1 MKEPFFLLFG
11 LLVFALLAIYLTR
24 VVMLRKRALKERSD
38 SSNPDLNFV
47 VNSFQGM
54 VARLKENEDELR
66 RLRTMAEERAE
77 EIENY
82 TEDVLRSVTSG
93 VLTFNRDKKVVT
105 FNRAAEEILG
115 MYASEVIGSSC
126 GMLFTDS
133 KRVSQMLD
141 DVMTD
146 PGPCRRTEIS
156 FRKQSGDDIWIGLT
170 VSALRNRTG
179 SLIGTIMVFT
189 DLTEIKL
196 LKEQVELR
204 EKMTVL
210 GEMSAGIAH
219 ELRNPMGVI
228 AGYVEM
234 LSKRL
239 KSDSANQEI
248 IQGILE
254 EINGMN
260 RIITEFLAFARPTD
274 INAASV
280 SLQDLIGSLL
290 QSFARK
296 FAEHGVIARSGI
308 LKDIP
313 VVMADDLLLR
323 QAFQNLLQNAIE
335 AIPDRGGEIEIAA
348 RVVKPFVEVRVRDNG
363 TGIPRE
369 KISKIFTPFFT
380 TKERGTG
387 LGLALV
393 QKIIV
398 YHGGK
403 IEVESQPGVG
413 TTFSV
418 FLPLHPGKKGGEG

>member
-1 MKEPFFLLFG
+1 MREPFSLLFG
-11 LLVFALLAIYLTR
+11 LVVFAFLALYLAR
-24 VVMLRKRALKERSD
+24 VVVLRKRALKERSD
-38 SSNPDLNFV
+38 TGSPDLNFV
-47 VNSFQGM
+47 VNSFQSM
-54 VARLKENEDELR
+54 VSRLKENEDELR
-66 RLRTMAEERAE
+66 RLRMMAEERAE

-93 VLTFNRDKKVVT
+93 VLTFNLDKKVVT

-115 MYASEVIGSSC
+115 MYASDVIGSSC
-126 GMLFTDS
+126 GMLFADS

-146 PGPCRRTEIS
+146 PGPCRRTEIN

-179 SLIGTIMVFT
+179 NLIGTILVFT

-228 AGYVEM
+228 AGYVEL

-280 SLQDLIGSLL
+280 SLQDLMGSIL
-290 QSFARK
+290 QSFGKK
-296 FAEHGVIARSGI
+296 FVEHGIVASSDIPQN
-308 LKDIP
+308 IP

-323 QAFQNLLQNAIE
+323 QAFQNLVQNAIE
-335 AIPDRGGEIEIAA
+335 AIPESGGEIQVTA
-348 RVVKPFVEVRVRDNG
+348 RVLKPFLEVRVRDNG

-369 KISKIFTPFFT
+369 KVSKIFTPFFT

-393 QKIIV
+393 QKIVV

-403 IEVESQPGVG
+403 IEVESQPGTG

-418 FLPLHPGKKGGEG
+418 FLPLHPDKKGGEG

>member
-1 MKEPFFLLFG
+1 MNQPLIILFG
-11 LLVFALLAIYLTR
+11 LLLFTMLIVYLAKLVIRLKKAERDLTN
-24 VVMLRKRALKERSD
+24 SQ
-38 SSNPDLNFV
+38 NPDLGFV
-47 VNSFQGM
+47 VNTFQNM
-54 VARLKENEDELR
+54 VTRLKENEDELK
-66 RLRTMAEERAE
+66 RLRVMAEERAE

-93 VLTFNRDKKVVT
+93 VITFNLEKKVVT
-105 FNRAAEEILG
+105 FNRAAEDLLG
-115 MYASEVIGSSC
+115 IHASDTTGTSC
-126 GMLFTDS
+126 GMLFS
-133 KRVSQMLD
+133 GARRVCQMLD
-141 DVMTD
+141 DVMSD
-146 PGPCRRTEIS
+146 PGPCRRTEVS
-156 FRKQSGDDIWIGLT
+156 FRKQAGDDIWIGLT
-170 VSALRNRTG
+170 VSALRNRAG
-179 SLIGTIMVFT
+179 NLIGTILVFT

-228 AGYVEM
+228 SGYVEL

-239 KSDSANQEI
+239 KKESQNQEI
-248 IQGILE
+248 IQGIIE

-274 INAASV
+274 INASAV
-280 SLQDLIGSLL
+280 SLPELLGSII
-290 QSFARK
+290 QSFSKR
-296 FAEHGVIARSGI
+296 FEDSGI
-308 LKDIP
+308 TVKTDFSASAP
-313 VVMADDLLLR
+313 VIMADDLLLR
-323 QAFQNLLQNAIE
+323 QAFQNLVQNAIE
-335 AIPDRGGEIEIAA
+335 AIPDRGGEIVLTVRTA
-348 RVVKPFVEVRVRDNG
+348 KPFLEIGIKDNG
-363 TGIPRE
+363 IGIPKE
-369 KISKIFTPFFT
+369 KIGKIYTPFFT

-403 IEVESQPGVG
+403 IEVDSQPGIG

-418 FLPLHPGKKGGEG
+418 FLPLHPEKKGGEG